1 MAIGRAIGNLLG
13 GVSQQPENT
22 RFANMAEES
31 VNTYASLTQGL
42 DKRRP
47 SIHLSDLANDST
59 VNSLFHALKR
69 SPTEQYGLYIY
80 RKTNAKVFAKAV
92 NLQSGADVP
101 IMKST
106 WESEAANEAAQQI
119 DEDSLAAYFSTTG
132 ELVDFD
138 DGIDAMT
145 VADTTFVLNRNRV
158 VTKGTA
164 PDKKFEDKPAS
175 LQIAA
180 GYAGSRYSVTLD
192 GMEFF
197 YRTPQSGASFPV
209 GHMWKT
215 EYIAARLVYGAY
227 DEDKGDSAD
236 SDYRNF
242 VPWDGTPNATEQTW
256 NPSNTVDG
264 ISHPYT
270 QAFYNGY
277 GHAGGS
283 GPGRARCYGLIQ
295 SGKCTHFIH
304 TRRST
309 RPGDDSE
316 YNSGVASDQ
325 DASAN
330 KSKFRL
336 YGDNSKWAS
345 GTTLKIAV
353 EYYDTSDNEWKK
365 AETSDIAF
373 NSGLTTSAIATALQT
388 AIQGL
393 SGPTLSTAITVAAVS
408 SKWWD
413 YEITLDA
420 SASGDSLIRNIYVSA
435 STYRVAE
442 GKTRYTVRL
451 NGNHIA
457 IMKWGYGAAD
467 DERDAS
473 HAMEL
478 EVEDEQGNNAVRVAH
493 VSSTDFADLPNLAL
507 DGQVVRVTG
516 SQEDGTDDYFVK
528 FVADINAVES
538 GRNEGGC
545 WGQHFVKGRWNEST
559 LNENKESIDANTMPP
574 VFLSK
579 VGAASGNPVGISEG
593 DPYFVYQPF
602 DYAARDIGDAET
614 NKTPSFVGNS
624 ISGMTYHRG
633 RLGFMSG
640 ESLALSEAAAPG
652 NFYRTT
658 VSLLRDTDR
667 IDITARVP
675 KVSILR
681 SAFEMNENLILFSDQ
696 TQFMLT
702 TGGGPLSPAS
712 AGLDLLSSYE
722 STSDV
727 TPVVSGFNAYFPYSR
742 GLYSGMYRYYPAG
755 GAANLFSAE
764 DITAQ
769 APNYIKGRV
778 RMTAVS
784 DMEKVL
790 AVVTEDKDTIYI
802 YKWSDIG
809 DRRVQSAW
817 FKWELTPTKVTVSG
831 TEYGTIRGVQILDS
845 TVYIIRNSPASN
857 TESEYTKDVYLEKIE
872 LEDGVL
878 DIADTATTE
887 DVWYVA
893 RLDRR
898 LPSESMTSVSYSAP
912 HTTVTI
918 NPSLNVKYEG
928 GTHVDLVYRHG
939 VGGQVG
945 GYRVTGT
952 VDGSAGT
959 YSNVIK
965 FGGDHTGKKFY
976 IGKSYTMQHTLSAPY
991 IDGGQS
997 GALITG
1003 RVQVRRAVVDVAG
1016 AGAFSA
1022 EVTPTG
1028 RTKASDFHPSKDY
1041 GEEITADLEPLEKSF
1056 TVPIYQGLA
1065 SMSLTSSMTLHTR
1078 LGSSTLSTKQ
1088 PTTHGVEGLAE
1099 IDVNLRKSTRDDCF
1113 DIGRRLR
1120 RDDYLEL
1127 RYTYGMDADP
1137 GWVLDQERLARPDET
1152 FTLVIEGDIVGM
1164 GGCPECQPGVGVP
1177 WFMGTKEINK
1187 YKLTFHHTAK
1197 LILRYWKGEYA
1208 LLSNLVWDGAKSKVW
1223 LERLGFAMNPEISHV
1238 TESGGAFRRFYMS
1251 GDANECAQLPQH
1263 SSACKQSA
1271 Q

>member
-1 MAIGRAIGNLLG
+1 MAIGRATGNLLG
-13 GVSQQPENT
+13 GVSQQPENS

-31 VNTYASLTQGL
+31 LNTYASLTQGL

-47 SIHLSDLANDST
+47 SIHLSNLASDST
-59 VNSLFHALKR
+59 VNGLFHALKR

-106 WESEAANEAAQQI
+106 WESEAATEADQQI
-119 DEDSLAAYFSTTG
+119 DEDSLAAYFSTPG
-132 ELVDFD
+132 QLVDFD
-138 DGIDAMT
+138 DGIQAMT

-158 VTKGTA
+158 TAAGTA
-164 PDKKFEDKPAS
+164 PDKKFEDKPATF
-175 LQIAA
+175 QIAA
-180 GYAGSRYSVTLD
+180 GYSGSKYAVEVD

-197 YRTPQSGASFPV
+197 YRTPQAGASFPIAN
-209 GHMWKT
+209 MWKT

-227 DEDKGDSAD
+227 DEDKGGSAD

-242 VPWDGTPNATEQTW
+242 VAWDGSPDAGEQTW

-270 QAFYNGY
+270 QAFYQGY
-277 GHAGGS
+277 GHPAGAPS
-283 GPGRARCYGLIQ
+283 RARCYGMIQ

-304 TRRST
+304 TSRSS

-316 YNSGVASDQ
+316 YATGIASDQ

-330 KSKFRL
+330 KTKYRL
-336 YGDNSKWAS
+336 YGDHSKWEA
-345 GTTLKIAV
+345 GTEIKVAV
-353 EYYDTSDNEWKK
+353 EYYDATDDEWKK
-365 AETSDIAF
+365 AETGEVDF
-373 NSGLTTSAIATALQT
+373 DKDTTPAAIATALQT

-408 SKWWD
+408 DKWWG
-413 YEITLDA
+413 YEITVDA
-420 SASGDSLIRNIYVSA
+420 SAAGDTLIRNIYVSA
-435 STYRVAE
+435 STYRVEE

-451 NGNHIA
+451 NGSHVSV
-457 IMKWGYGAAD
+457 MKWGYGAAD

-473 HAMEL
+473 HAL
-478 EVEDEQGNNAVRVAH
+478 EIQVRDEQGNSSVNLAH
-493 VSSTDFADLPNLAL
+493 GSVTDFTELPSIGL
-507 DGQVVRVTG
+507 DGQVVRVAG
-516 SQEDGTDDYFVK
+516 SQDEGADDYYVK
-528 FVADINAVES
+528 FVADINAVEA

-545 WGQHFVKGRWNEST
+545 WGQHFVKGQWNEST
-559 LNENKESIDANTMPP
+559 LNEHKESIDANTMPH
-574 VFLSK
+574 VLLSK
-579 VGAASGNPVGISEG
+579 VGASTGNPVGISEG
-593 DPYFVYQPF
+593 DPYFVYEPF
-602 DYAARDIGDAET
+602 SYASRDVGDAET
-614 NKTPSFVGNS
+614 NKTPSFLGS
-624 ISGMTYHRG
+624 TLSGMTYHRG
-633 RLGFMSG
+633 RFGIMSG

-658 VSLLRDTDR
+658 VNLLRDTDR

-681 SAFEMNENLILFSDQ
+681 SSFEMNENLIINSDQ
-696 TQFMLT
+696 TQFLLT
-702 TGGGPLSPAS
+702 TGGGPLTPAS

-727 TPVVSGFNAYFPYSR
+727 QPMISGFNAYFPFSR
-742 GLYSGMYRYYPAG
+742 GLYSGMYRYFPAG
-755 GAANLFSAE
+755 GASNLFTAE

-769 APNYIKGRV
+769 VPNYIKGRV

-790 AVVTEDKDTIYI
+790 AVVTEEEDTVYI
-802 YKWSDIG
+802 YKWQDVG

-817 FKWELTPTKVTVSG
+817 FKWQFTPTKVTVSG
-831 TEYGTIRGVQILDS
+831 TEYGTIRGIQILDS
-845 TVYIIRNSPASN
+845 TVYILRNSPASN

-887 DVWYVA
+887 DVWYVS

-898 LPSESMTSVSYSAP
+898 LTSESMTSISYSAP
-912 HTTVTI
+912 HTTVEI
-918 NPSLNVKYEG
+918 NVSLNVKYEG

-939 VGGQVG
+939 VSGQVG

-959 YSNVIK
+959 YSSVIK

-976 IGKSYTMQHTLSAPY
+976 IGKPYTMQHTLSKPY
-991 IDGGQS
+991 LEGGQT

-1003 RVQVRRAVVDVAG
+1003 RLQIRRAFVDVAD

-1028 RTKASDFHPSKDY
+1028 RTKASDYHPSKDY
-1041 GEEITADLEPLEKSF
+1041 GEAITADLEPLEKSF
-1056 TVPIYQGLA
+1056 TVPIFSQAGEYVFDLINDTPYP
-1065 SMSLTSSMTLHTR
+1065 SR
-1078 LGSSTLSTKQ
+1078 F
-1088 PTTHGVEGLAE
+1088 
-1099 IDVNLRKSTRDDCF
+1099 VNLEYEGTYNSRSRR
-1113 DIGRRLR
+1113 IG
-1120 RDDYLEL
+1120 
-1127 RYTYGMDADP
+1127 
-1137 GWVLDQERLARPDET
+1137 
-1152 FTLVIEGDIVGM
+1152 
-1164 GGCPECQPGVGVP
+1164 
-1177 WFMGTKEINK
+1177 
-1187 YKLTFHHTAK
+1187 
-1197 LILRYWKGEYA
+1197 
-1208 LLSNLVWDGAKSKVW
+1208 
-1223 LERLGFAMNPEISHV
+1223 
-1238 TESGGAFRRFYMS
+1238 
-1251 GDANECAQLPQH
+1251 
-1263 SSACKQSA
+1263 
-1271 Q
+1271 